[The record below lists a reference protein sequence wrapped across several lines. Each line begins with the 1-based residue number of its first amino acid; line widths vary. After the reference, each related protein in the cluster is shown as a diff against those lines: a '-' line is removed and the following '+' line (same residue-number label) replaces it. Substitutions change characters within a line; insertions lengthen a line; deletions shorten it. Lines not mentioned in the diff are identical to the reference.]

1 MHIWGLR
8 EMLLEVEGLEIRY
21 GRVPAVRDLTFGIAE
36 GEFVCFVGPNG
47 VGKSTT
53 TLAVAG
59 VVQPAK
65 GSIRF
70 DGHPLA
76 GTLIETIVSKG
87 IALVPEGRRIFGR
100 MSVRENLVVAS
111 GVRGGLGR
119 KRAVLDRILELFP
132 ILRQRFESPAGFLSG
147 GEQQQL
153 AIARALLTEP
163 KLLVVD
169 EPSLGLAP
177 KYVELVYETFS
188 RIRSEGVTLLI
199 VEQSVRRALKYADRI
214 CFMQSGRIVLEG
226 NTPDLAQ
233 RTDLELVYFG
243 EGKRD

>member
-1 MHIWGLR
+1 
-8 EMLLEVEGLEIRY
+8 MLLEVEGLEIRY
-21 GRVPAVRDLTFGIAE
+21 GRVPAVRDVSFGIAE

-53 TLAVAG
+53 MLAVAG
-59 VVQPAK
+59 VLHPAR

-70 DGHPLA
+70 NGRSLA
-76 GTLIETIVSKG
+76 GTAIETIVANG

-111 GVRGGLGR
+111 GLRGGPGR
-119 KRAVLDRILELFP
+119 IGATLDRVLELFP
-132 ILRQRFESPAGFLSG
+132 ILRQRYQSPAGFLSG

-163 KLLVVD
+163 RLLVVD

-177 KYVELVYETFS
+177 KYVDLVYETFG

-214 CFMQSGRIVLEG
+214 CFMRSGRIVLEG
-226 NTPDLAQ
+226 QASELAE
-233 RTDLELVYFG
+233 RADLEHIYFG
-243 EGKRD
+243 EESRK